1 MGRSEHVTAAADP
14 ASPSHSGRSDAT
26 AESATPLIP
35 DDNDVLLPQH
45 LNTED
50 VNVMKDSENADDYES
65 IGSEADGSGSSDDD
79 RIKRRQIG
87 DEESSGVGSLSIEVM
102 DQNKLR
108 SMAWSPASS
117 EFEPDVHTFPGMSDQ
132 VARPKADI
140 RAKKDSLVELL
151 FYFMPTYLW

>member
-1 MGRSEHVTAAADP
+1 MLFRSMGRSEHVTAAADP

-87 DEESSGVGSLSIEVM
+87 DEESSGVEMSLM
-102 DQNKLR
+102 DEAFIDCLGGVTIYRGHGPEQAALDGVVTCIFR
-108 SMAWSPASS
+108 VRARRAH
-117 EFEPDVHTFPGMSDQ
+117 VPGD
-132 VARPKADI
+132 
-140 RAKKDSLVELL
+140 E
-151 FYFMPTYLW
+151 

>member
-1 MGRSEHVTAAADP
+1 MGRSEHVTVAADP
-14 ASPSHSGRSDAT
+14 ASPSYSGRSDAT

-50 VNVMKDSENADDYES
+50 VNVMKDGENADDYES
-65 IGSEADGSGSSDDD
+65 IGSEADGSGSSDDE
-79 RIKRRQIG
+79 RIERRQIG
-87 DEESSGVGSLSIEVM
+87 GEVGSLSIEDM

-108 SMAWSPASS
+108 SMAWSLASS
-117 EFEPDVHTFPGMSDQ
+117 EFEPDAHAFSGMSDQ

>member
-87 DEESSGVGSLSIEVM
+87 DEESSG
-102 DQNKLR
+102 NKLR

>member
-1 MGRSEHVTAAADP
+1 MLFRSMGRSEHVTAAADP

-87 DEESSGVGSLSIEVM
+87 DEESSGVEMGGVSVMLRAEVAVHGSSPPALLAGDALSKGAVPAMDDGALGALVASEV
-102 DQNKLR
+102 D
-108 SMAWSPASS
+108 
-117 EFEPDVHTFPGMSDQ
+117 
-132 VARPKADI
+132 
-140 RAKKDSLVELL
+140 
-151 FYFMPTYLW
+151 